1 MSHMLTLGDIPRK
14 HARLD
19 PNRECLVCEET
30 RLTWNEL
37 NRRVNRLANGLAGLG
52 AGKETKVAVLA
63 LNCHRYIE
71 TYYATSKLGAVCVPL
86 NFRLSANEL
95 VYIVN
100 HAEVEIFL
108 ADQAMLGIAKQIL
121 PQVGRVRHSIVWE
134 AEQEGWIAY
143 EDLLTHS
150 SESEPEVEV
159 DEDDLCQLQYTGGTT
174 GLPKGVMITH
184 RNYLTTAMGMA
195 AGREMQPHYA
205 TLQVLP
211 IFHTSWWPI
220 LLHHCGGCKAVIAR
234 RFDFHEILKTLERER
249 VTHVNMVPV
258 LFSWLLNFPD
268 LDKYDLSS
276 IVYFTYAG
284 APMPEDLLRRCIA
297 RFGPIF
303 EQGYGLTEAAPLAT
317 MLRRE
322 DQCRLEGPPEMVRRI
337 NSCGRET
344 FVTEVMVVDEE
355 DRPVKPGEI
364 GEIVVRGKNVMKGYW
379 KDPGLTAKALRN
391 GWLHTGDLATVD
403 EDGYIYIVDRKHDMI
418 ITGGENVYPFEVEK
432 VLYEHPAVLEAAVVG
447 LPSEKWGEE
456 VTAAVALKEGMQATE
471 AELIAFCRARIAGY
485 KCPKRVIFMESIPKT
500 PIGKILRRQ
509 VREELKN
516 LPS

>member
-1 MSHMLTLGDIPRK
+1 MLTLGDIPRK

-19 PNRECLVCEET
+19 PDRECLVCEAT
-30 RLTWNEL
+30 RLTWKEL
-37 NRRVNRLANGLAGLG
+37 NNRVNRLANGLAGLG
-52 AGKETKVAVLA
+52 VEKGTKVAVLA

-71 TYYATSKLGAVCVPL
+71 TYYATSKMGAVCVPL
-86 NFRLSANEL
+86 NFRLSAEEL
-95 VYIVN
+95 VYVIE
-100 HAEVEIFL
+100 HAEVEVL
-108 ADQAMLGIAKQIL
+108 LSDQMMRGTASQIRPRL
-121 PQVGRVRHSIVWE
+121 SGVRHCIVWE
-134 AEQEGWIAY
+134 VEEEGWIAY
-143 EDLLTHS
+143 EDLLARS
-150 SESEPEVEV
+150 SDQEPEVEV
-159 DEDDLCQLQYTGGTT
+159 SEDDLCQLQYTGGTT
-174 GLPKGVMITH
+174 GEPKGVMITH
-184 RNYLTTAMGMA
+184 RNYLTTAIGMGV
-195 AGREMQPHYA
+195 GREMEPHYA

-234 RFDFHEILKTLERER
+234 RFDFHEILKTVERER

-276 IVYFTYAG
+276 IKYFTYAG
-284 APMPEDLLRRCIA
+284 APMPEDLLRRCIT

-322 DQCRLEGPPEMVRRI
+322 DQCRLEGPPELVRRI
-337 NSCGRET
+337 NSCGKET

-379 KDPGLTAKALRN
+379 KDPALTAQALRN

-403 EDGYIYIVDRKHDMI
+403 EDGFIYIVDRKHDMI
-418 ITGGENVYPFEVEK
+418 ITGGENVYPYEVEK
-432 VLYEHPAVLEAAVVG
+432 VLYEHPAILEAAVVG

-456 VTAAVALKEGMQATE
+456 VTAVVTFKEGMQATE
-471 AELIAFCRARIAGY
+471 GELIAFCKERIAGY
-485 KCPKRVIFMESIPKT
+485 KCPKRVFIMESIPKT

-509 VREELKN
+509 VREELKR
-516 LPS
+516 LTS

>member
-1 MSHMLTLGDIPRK
+1 M
-14 HARLD
+14 
-19 PNRECLVCEET
+19 
-30 RLTWNEL
+30 
-37 NRRVNRLANGLAGLG
+37 
-52 AGKETKVAVLA
+52 
-63 LNCHRYIE
+63 
-71 TYYATSKLGAVCVPL
+71 
-86 NFRLSANEL
+86 
-95 VYIVN
+95 IV
-100 HAEVEIFL
+100 
-108 ADQAMLGIAKQIL
+108 
-121 PQVGRVRHSIVWE
+121 
-134 AEQEGWIAY
+134 
-143 EDLLTHS
+143 
-150 SESEPEVEV
+150 
-159 DEDDLCQLQYTGGTT
+159 
-174 GLPKGVMITH
+174 
-184 RNYLTTAMGMA
+184 
-195 AGREMQPHYA
+195 
-205 TLQVLP
+205 
-211 IFHTSWWPI
+211 
-220 LLHHCGGCKAVIAR
+220 R
-234 RFDFHEILKTLERER
+234 RFDFHEILKSVEKER

-268 LDKYDLSS
+268 LHKYDISS

-322 DQCRLEGPPEMVRRI
+322 DQCRLEGPPELVRRI

-379 KDPGLTAKALRN
+379 KDPELTAQALRN

-403 EDGYIYIVDRKHDMI
+403 EYGYIYIVDRKHDMI
-418 ITGGENVYPFEVEK
+418 ITGGENVYPYEVER

-456 VTAAVALKEGMQATE
+456 VTAAVALKEGMEATE
-471 AELIAFCRARIAGY
+471 EELIAFCKERIAGY
-485 KCPKRVIFMESIPKT
+485 KCPKRVVFMKSIPKT

-509 VREELKN
+509 VREELKQT
-516 LPS
+516 PS